1 MRRSNLLV
9 LLILGLA
16 AAGVLGL
23 FLSRPGTPAAKT
35 AAPAANT
42 SAANTSATAAEP
54 VPKQTT
60 GTSSNPFL
68 DAVGVSNS
76 APADTAGTFFETT
89 SSIVLHLLLAVILSA
104 ALAFRPR
111 KNFPLFQRNLY
122 VAQTQILLS
131 AVAAALMM
139 IVGDNAARAF
149 AIFAAVSIVR
159 FRTNIRDP
167 KEVTVL
173 LISLALGLASG
184 VGRWDLGI
192 ALCGFSL
199 VLLWVLEYN
208 EQEQAFR
215 SMELTV
221 KTRDTTNTQDL
232 LRKIFKKNKLEAEVR
247 QLDPND
253 PENPVGSIQYY
264 LNLRL
269 NLSTDHLSDKIM
281 ALDKNIEGIQWS
293 KTKNATDVYQ

>member
-9 LLILGLA
+9 VLILTLA
-16 AAGVLGL
+16 AAGALGL
-23 FLSRPGTPAAKT
+23 FLSRPGTPT
-35 AAPAANT
+35 AAPTSANAANS
-42 SAANTSATAAEP
+42 SASPVSA
-54 VPKQTT
+54 QTT
-60 GTSSNPFL
+60 NPFSIFTG
-68 DAVGVSNS
+68 ASEPG
-76 APADTAGTFFETT
+76 PATQTGSFFETMA
-89 SSIVLHLLLAVILSA
+89 SIVLHLLIAVMLSA
-104 ALAFRPR
+104 VLAFRPR

-149 AIFAAVSIVR
+149 AIFAAVSLVR

-173 LISLALGLASG
+173 LISLALGLAAG
-184 VGRWDLGI
+184 VGRWDLGL
-192 ALCGFSL
+192 ALCAFSL
-199 VLLWVLEYN
+199 VLLWLLEYN

-221 KTRDTTNTQDL
+221 RTRNTDRTQEL

-247 QLDPND
+247 QLDPPD
-253 PENPVGSIQYY
+253 AENPVGTIQYY

-269 NLSTDHLSDKIM
+269 NLSTDNLSDKIL
-281 ALDKNIEGIQWS
+281 AADANIEGIQWS

>member
-23 FLSRPGTPAAKT
+23 FMTR
-35 AAPAANT
+35 
-42 SAANTSATAAEP
+42 
-54 VPKQTT
+54 
-60 GTSSNPFL
+60 SNP
-68 DAVGVSNS
+68 AGNSNTNSNANVVSNS
-76 APADTAGTFFETT
+76 AAPRPSPAADSSGNPLMDLMANGSTSQAAAAEEEWSLRTMGTIIIQLF
-89 SSIVLHLLLAVILSA
+89 IAVLLSA
-104 ALAFRPR
+104 VLAFRPR

-149 AIFAAVSIVR
+149 AIFAAVSLVR

-173 LISLALGLASG
+173 LISLALGLAAG
-184 VGRWDLGI
+184 VGRWDLGV
-192 ALCGFSL
+192 ALCGFTL
-199 VLLWVLEYN
+199 VLLYVLEYN

-221 KTRDTTNTQDL
+221 RTRNTDMTQEL
-232 LRKIFKKNKLEAEVR
+232 LKRIFKKNKLEAEVR
-247 QLDPND
+247 QLDPPDAED
-253 PENPVGSIQYY
+253 PIGQIQYY

-281 ALDKNIEGIQWS
+281 TLDKNIEGIQWS

>member
-9 LLILGLA
+9 LLILGMA
-16 AAGVLGL
+16 FAGVLGL
-23 FLSRPGTPAAKT
+23 FLSRPN
-35 AAPAANT
+35 PAANSNT
-42 SAANTSATAAEP
+42 NANVA
-54 VPKQTT
+54 
-60 GTSSNPFL
+60 
-68 DAVGVSNS
+68 SNS
-76 APADTAGTFFETT
+76 ATPNVSPAADTTGNPLMDLMANG
-89 SSIVLHLLLAVILSA
+89 SSSQAAAENAWSIRTMATIILQLFIAVLLSA
-104 ALAFRPR
+104 VLAFRPR

-122 VAQTQILLS
+122 VAQTQILLA

-149 AIFAAVSIVR
+149 AIFAAVSLVR

-173 LISLALGLASG
+173 LISLALGLAAG
-184 VGRWDLGI
+184 VGRWDLGV
-192 ALCGFSL
+192 ALCGFTL
-199 VLLWVLEYN
+199 VLLYVLEYN

-221 KTRDTTNTQDL
+221 RTRNTDMTQEL
-232 LRKIFKKNKLEAEVR
+232 LRGIFKKNKLEAEVR
-247 QLDPND
+247 QLDPPDAED
-253 PENPVGSIQYY
+253 PIGQIQYY

-269 NLSTDHLSDKIM
+269 NLSTDHLSDKLM

>member
-1 MRRSNLLV
+1 MKRSNLLV
-9 LLILGLA
+9 LIILALA
-16 AAGVLGL
+16 AAGALGL
-23 FLSRPGTPAAKT
+23 FLSRPGAPAAATPQASQTPAAS
-35 AAPAANT
+35 PAA
-42 SAANTSATAAEP
+42 
-54 VPKQTT
+54 
-60 GTSSNPFL
+60 TSSNPL
-68 DAVGVSNS
+68 LAAAGIESSN
-76 APADTAGTFFETT
+76 PAAQTGSFFETT
-89 SSIVLHLLLAVILSA
+89 SSIVLHLLLAVLLSA
-104 ALAFRPR
+104 VLAFRPR
-111 KNFPLFQRNLY
+111 KGFPLFQRNLY

-173 LISLALGLASG
+173 LISLALGLAAG
-184 VGRWDLGI
+184 VGRWDLGL
-192 ALCGFSL
+192 ALCAFSL
-199 VLLWVLEYN
+199 VLLWLLEYN

-221 KTRDTTNTQDL
+221 RTRNTDRTQEM
-232 LRKIFKKNKLEAEVR
+232 LRKIFTKNKLEAEVR
-247 QLDPND
+247 QLDPPD
-253 PENPVGSIQYY
+253 PENPVGTIQYY

-269 NLSTDHLSDKIM
+269 NLSTDNLSDKIL
-281 ALDKNIEGIQWS
+281 AADPSIEGIQWT